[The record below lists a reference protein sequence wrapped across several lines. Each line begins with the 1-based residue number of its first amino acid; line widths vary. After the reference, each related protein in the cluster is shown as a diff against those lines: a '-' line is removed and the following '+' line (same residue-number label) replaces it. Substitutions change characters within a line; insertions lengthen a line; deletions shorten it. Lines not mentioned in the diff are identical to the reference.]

1 MTQERTKN
9 CSQLSYK
16 GLAIKTVSLGITL
29 PSMDLNRK
37 SDTGRVGWV
46 FLLSAYKNNIYSKIR
61 ISIRLETL
69 SLDASRNPS

>member
-29 PSMDLNRK
+29 PSMGLNRK

-46 FLLSAYKNNIYSKIR
+46 FLLSAYKNNIYSEIP
-61 ISIRLETL
+61 IFTYFY
-69 SLDASRNPS
+69 